1 MDPSNEADDVLP
13 PEIEEAFAAVDAIN
27 ARPTKEQLKAEKEK
41 EKMQPK
47 MAKEI
52 KKMMDEGEKPA
63 GEDVA
68 KHQEMIITLTRWG
81 SHPRFEQYL
90 KDQGFTLTVG
100 ALKKKSLG
108 DLQELEQR
116 IKICIGSRGQ
126 SDMMTKLATFG
137 VYWVECVAT
146 SSEKFKMRFDITGV
160 SDILKQNDTFLD
172 AIAQLEMDYASYSSF
187 GPKSRILIQMI
198 IAMSQANNVNQGRR
212 FIQHQAAAAMEALNN
227 PQPAAPRQPII
238 PNQSAGVTVE
248 DDDEKEPVDRPMP
261 AAATPA

>member
-1 MDPSNEADDVLP
+1 MDPQNEDVGDGVPAD
-13 PEIEEAFAAVDAIN
+13 IEEAFAAMDEVQQKPFKGEA
-27 ARPTKEQLKAEKEK
+27 KAAKEKEK
-41 EKMQPK
+41 EESKLLKELHKMG
-47 MAKEI
+47 KE
-52 KKMMDEGEKPA
+52 KGPEP
-63 GEDVA
+63 EDVA
-68 KHQEMIITLTRWG
+68 KHQEMIMTLTRWG

-116 IKICIGSRGQ
+116 IRICIGARGQ
-126 SDMMTKLATFG
+126 SDMMSKLAMFG
-137 VYWVECVAT
+137 VYFVECAAT
-146 SSEKFKMRFDITGV
+146 SSERFKMRFDITGV

-198 IAMSQANNVNQGRR
+198 IAMTQASNINKARR
-212 FIQHQAAAAMEALNN
+212 DIAHQAAAAMEALNN

-238 PNQSAGVTVE
+238 PNQSGAHVE
-248 DDDEKEPVDRPMP
+248 DDDEKEVVDRPMP
-261 AAATPA
+261 SAATPA